1 MMTAMDQA
9 GNWKLL
15 GEQVVARRVELG
27 HPTRDGFAKASGLSA
42 RLLTDVEGVKRTN
55 YDRVTFT
62 RLEKAL
68 KWPEGR
74 VRALLATPEQPAEP
88 GESWL
93 STPEGIARHLHR
105 DDLPLV
111 ALLHRAG
118 LTESDLFRLILKVRA
133 RREKQNA
140 ELLEEVAAAIRDR
153 GGWAPEQAYP
163 PMWLVEESPDQE
175 VESATGGPSRA
186 GQ

>member
-1 MMTAMDQA
+1 MMAAMDEP
-9 GNWKLL
+9 GNWALL
-15 GEQVVARRVELG
+15 AEQVRARRVEMG
-27 HPTRDGFAKASGLSA
+27 YPARDKFAKAVGISA
-42 RLLTDVEGVKRTN
+42 RVLTDLEKQNRTN
-55 YDRVTFT
+55 FDQVTLE
-62 RLEKAL
+62 RLRHAL

-74 VRALLATPEQPAEP
+74 IQAILATPRQPLEHE
-88 GESWL
+88 ESWL

-140 ELLEEVAAAIRDR
+140 ELLEEVAAAIRDL
-153 GGWAPEQAYP
+153 GGWAPERVYP
-163 PMWLVEESPDQE
+163 PMWLVDGEEKSNNE
-175 VESATGGPSRA
+175 G
-186 GQ
+186 

>member
-1 MMTAMDQA
+1 MMTSMDQP

-74 VRALLATPEQPAEP
+74 VRALLATPEQPTDEEP
-88 GESWL
+88 SWL

-118 LTESDLFRLILKVRA
+118 LTEPDLFKLILKVRA
-133 RREKQNA
+133 RREKHNA
-140 ELLEEVAAAIRDR
+140 DLLEEVAANIRDL
-153 GGWAPEQAYP
+153 GGWAPERVYP
-163 PMWLVEESPDQE
+163 PMWLVEDDDE
-175 VESATGGPSRA
+175 R
-186 GQ
+186 